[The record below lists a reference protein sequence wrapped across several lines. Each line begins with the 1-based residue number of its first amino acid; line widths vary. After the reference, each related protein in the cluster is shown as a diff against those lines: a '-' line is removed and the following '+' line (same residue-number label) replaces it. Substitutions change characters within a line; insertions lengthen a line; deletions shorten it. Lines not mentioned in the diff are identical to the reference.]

1 MENIQSLKELLNKIK
16 DIETATDAVLMT
28 KTGMYI
34 LGSMRRS
41 TQLDKFAGM
50 AAILMG
56 SAEAM
61 SVEKKDPILGTVI
74 NLNNQK
80 IVFLSLT
87 EDILLA
93 ATFVDRRPGYE
104 IISEVSGMIPEM

>member
-1 MENIQSLKELLNKIK
+1 MENIQSLKDLLNKIK

-61 SVEKKDPILGTVI
+61 SMEKKDPILGTVI

-80 IVFLSLT
+80 IVFVSLT

-93 ATFVDRRPGYE
+93 ATFIDKRPGYE
-104 IISEVSGMIPEM
+104 ILSDVSDIIPEM

>member
-1 MENIQSLKELLNKIK
+1 MENIQSLKELLNHIREM
-16 DIETATDAVLMT
+16 DSATDAVLMT

-61 SVEKKDPILGTVI
+61 AMEMKEPIVGTVI
-74 NLNNQK
+74 RLNNQK
-80 IVFLSLT
+80 IVFVSLT

-93 ATFVDRRPGYE
+93 ATFHDKRPEYE
-104 IISEVSGMIPEM
+104 LLNEVAGLIADM

>member
-1 MENIQSLKELLNKIK
+1 MENIQSLKDLLNKIK

-61 SVEKKDPILGTVI
+61 SVEKKDPIVGTVI

-80 IVFLSLT
+80 IVFISLT

-93 ATFVDRRPGYE
+93 ATFTDNRPGYE
-104 IISEVSGMIPEM
+104 ILGEVTSLIPEM